1 MTKPTVLV
9 QTLGTTSTL
18 LHVVVPFGTSVV
30 TPSTVH
36 VVKTVGVTTLG
47 AALALAIGENRVIAK
62 ASTPTIEVE
71 NVARNLFELD
81 IYFRPL
87 DCACE

>member
-1 MTKPTVLV
+1 MTKPTALV
-9 QTLGTTSTL
+9 QTFGATLTS

-30 TPSTVH
+30 TPLTVH
-36 VVKTVGVTTLG
+36 VVKVVGVTTLG
-47 AALALAIGENRVIAK
+47 AALALAIGENRPIAK
-62 ASTPTIEVE
+62 VSTPTIEVE

-87 DCACE
+87 DCVGE